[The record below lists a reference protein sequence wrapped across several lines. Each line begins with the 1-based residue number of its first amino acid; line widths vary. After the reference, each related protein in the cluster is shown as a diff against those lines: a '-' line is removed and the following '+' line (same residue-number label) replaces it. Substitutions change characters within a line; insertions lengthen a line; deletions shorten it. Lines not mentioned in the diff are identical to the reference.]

1 MGRSKLTSCVS
12 ALLVLVSI
20 TLPQVALADDTGLIL
35 SATAEKKINKKANV
49 SLEAEFRTRNDFR
62 TADRLGISLEGQ
74 YKFNYWL
81 KGDIGY
87 QLLID
92 NNVEKLTS
100 NPEGT
105 YNNWRPSYWATR
117 HRAYAS
123 LTASFKLQRV
133 TFSLR
138 ERYRLTYR
146 PKHTTTRYDF
156 DNEWWEDTDVKS
168 KFKHVLRSRAKVDW
182 KIPASKFTPWAS
194 FELFNSLS
202 LDKWRLQAGV
212 DYNLRKKHSFEL
224 FYRYQNM
231 CGDGDDN
238 ETNSHYIGVGYKFKF

>member
-1 MGRSKLTSCVS
+1 MGRSELTSGII
-12 ALLVLVSI
+12 ALLLLVCAI
-20 TLPQVALADDTGLIL
+20 VPQTAWADDTGLIV
-35 SATAEKKINKKANV
+35 SAAAEKKFNKKATM

-62 TADRLGISLEGQ
+62 TADRLGISLDGQ
-74 YKFNYWL
+74 YKFNSWL

-117 HRAYAS
+117 HRVYAS
-123 LTASFKLQRV
+123 LIASYKVQRV

-146 PKHTTTRYDF
+146 PEHITTRYDF
-156 DNEWWEDTDVKS
+156 DNEWWEDTKVKS
-168 KFKHVLRSRAKVDW
+168 KLKHVLRSRAKVDW
-182 KIPASKFTPWAS
+182 KIPNSKFSPWAS

-212 DYNLRKKHSFEL
+212 DYAPTKKHSFEL
-224 FYRYQNM
+224 FYRYQNI

-238 ETNSHYIGVGYKFKF
+238 ETNSHHIGVGYKYKF